1 MPRIAK
7 TEVNKALSVA
17 AKTIVQAGG
26 TDGRTSRAEL
36 KAKLSSLPKEQAA
49 LVDIFFKFID
59 NRDFKKGAQVTAKD
73 VDRAVAYAKTHM
85 IAKYDLNANG
95 LSKDEIAKM
104 SLTGKRAVELAKAL
118 KATGVPAD
126 GGTLSSTK
134 LVAEFN
140 KVAKDTNYMSESDSS
155 AQPLSVAFAAG
166 HDLTPH
172 NVQTAMKD
180 LLTPFFDNRHA
191 AIAGEV
197 YSTADANRFMARLK
211 SEGDGEPSEVKSA
224 KAFGTMLTLT
234 KENLKDV
241 KVFNFGPK
249 AADGSV
255 AGDQGLYARV
265 VVGRAADGKLVGF
278 LVGAVET

>member
-1 MPRIAK
+1 MSRIAK
-7 TEVNKALSVA
+7 SEVNRALSVA

-118 KATGVPAD
+118 KATGTPTD
-126 GGTLSSTK
+126 GGTLTSTK

-140 KVAKDTNYMSESDSS
+140 KVAKDTNYMSESDYS
-155 AQPLSVAFAAG
+155 AQPFSVAFPAG

-180 LLTPFFDNRHA
+180 LLTPFFDGRHDE
-191 AIAGEV
+191 IAGEV
-197 YSTADANRFMARLK
+197 YSSADAKSFMARLK

-224 KAFGTMLTLT
+224 KAFGTMLTLA

-265 VVGRAADGKLVGF
+265 LVGRASDGKLVGF
-278 LVGAVET
+278 LVGSVET